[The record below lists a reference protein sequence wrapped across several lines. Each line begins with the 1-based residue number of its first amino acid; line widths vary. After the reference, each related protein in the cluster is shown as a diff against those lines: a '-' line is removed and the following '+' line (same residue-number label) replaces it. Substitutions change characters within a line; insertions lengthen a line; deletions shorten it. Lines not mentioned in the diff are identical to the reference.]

1 MLPLHHLMKSL
12 VKNYKPLVKGDS
24 CSRKFAKQQIYI
36 QLHIVCGLC

>member
-1 MLPLHHLMKSL
+1 MKSL

-24 CSRKFAKQQIYI
+24 FDSGSRKFAKQQIYI